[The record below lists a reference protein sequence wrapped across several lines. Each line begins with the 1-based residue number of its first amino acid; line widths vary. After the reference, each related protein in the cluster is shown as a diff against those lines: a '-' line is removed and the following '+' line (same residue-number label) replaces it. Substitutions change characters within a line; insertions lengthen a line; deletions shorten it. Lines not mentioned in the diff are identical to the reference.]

1 MLTKHCRK
9 VLDTILSMPAKQQ
22 LDSFR
27 LVDLAAKT
35 GLSFREVLSA
45 CKELDKDGM
54 AELRIIDIR
63 GVQQIPE
70 SITLTEPGL
79 NYKSILTKQR
89 LDYIADKWTDITAC
103 IISVIALIVSIHTAL
118 SS

>member
-1 MLTKHCRK
+1 
-9 VLDTILSMPAKQQ
+9 
-22 LDSFR
+22 
-27 LVDLAAKT
+27 
-35 GLSFREVLSA
+35 
-45 CKELDKDGM
+45 M

-79 NYKSILTKQR
+79 NYKAILTKQR
-89 LDYIADKWTDITAC
+89 LDYIADKWTDIAAC
-103 IISVIALIVSIHTAL
+103 IISIIALIVSIHTAL

>member
-1 MLTKHCRK
+1 MHGFER
-9 VLDTILSMPAKQQ
+9 
-22 LDSFR
+22 R
-27 LVDLAAKT
+27 LL
-35 GLSFREVLSA
+35 LSFQLLDLLVLYF
-45 CKELDKDGM
+45 KDPTVF
-54 AELRIIDIR
+54 APHLCH
-63 GVQQIPE
+63 PLPLLT
-70 SITLTEPGL
+70 STLTEPGL